1 MHLLCKIIICIPW
14 HSLLNQRQI
23 AAKGNKLMMLSF
35 LFNTNVI
42 MNHDNSLSD
51 LLKASLS
58 HYFNEVNMESGMNF
72 TCHAKWATTFF
83 QFFFVC
89 FEPLVILAD
98 KKSEN
103 THVTWHDTLNEVGF
117 ITVSQEDSDVF
128 FSFVI
133 WRCRHFRWQV
143 SLIFPL
149 TLLSF
154 IFALWSN

>member
-1 MHLLCKIIICIPW
+1 
-14 HSLLNQRQI
+14 
-23 AAKGNKLMMLSF
+23 MLSF

-42 MNHDNSLSD
+42 MNHDNSFSD
-51 LLKASLS
+51 SLKASLS
-58 HYFNEVNMESGMNF
+58 HYFNEVNMESGINF
-72 TCHAKWATTFF
+72 VSCEMGNNFLPIFLCLFRAISDSSRH
-83 QFFFVC
+83 
-89 FEPLVILAD
+89 E
-98 KKSEN
+98 SEN

-133 WRCRHFRWQV
+133 WRCRNFRWQV

-154 IFALWSN
+154 YSRPLIKVAIKGDDPTYVSSQTSITERRHKKFSIWK